1 VKRFDELSGSS
12 SRNETIAAERGGDV
26 SVDLSDVQ
34 SEGGASGN
42 PSNSSEGSAF
52 AGSLGKDVPA
62 AAEPSDSSIE
72 GVPVD
77 SPGEDVAAEPS
88 DSSIEGVLVDSSE
101 GGALLPTDTS
111 APSEGSASTDLLGVV
126 VPADAS
132 DFSAEGAPAPADL
145 SKRTTEVWQPIRKVR
160 HLR

>member
-1 VKRFDELSGSS
+1 MKRFDELSGSS

-62 AAEPSDSSIE
+62 
-72 GVPVD
+72 
-77 SPGEDVAAEPS
+77 AAEPS